1 MKSSG
6 KNKSATKSSAT
17 IGDFFPLKKS
27 TTKNKRNK
35 DEQERS
41 GKKKLKKNE
50 SALKTCPICTKD
62 FHWTLIDAHAS
73 ECVGKGDFDLDE
85 FDDAFEKKTKSSSS
99 KEEDKEEEEEKET
112 SFESEKK
119 KKKKMNENDCNTNA
133 FTTLIQNQRL
143 SECKKCLVLSFD
155 EEGKW
160 NLAFEKSVFV
170 DKALFSGA
178 TALKEI
184 ERGGIKCKT
193 TLTVSINGN
202 DNNRTFIDDE
212 DKNNTTTT
220 IRATYT
226 NHRLSQS
233 VLASALQKNVRRKRV
248 GPTYRVAKAMT
259 RRNDTFMQCVR
270 RLMIISIEDG
280 TLHPDLPFLAW
291 LMIALSKNFVA
302 STRIKEEVCRI
313 ASELAAQEFR
323 DDGTTLVDEK
333 EVKEVKN
340 DDSDDDVDVLPS
352 LSSIQEKF
360 GSNSEETLL
369 IASLIVRA
377 QFGGME
383 GDVKMLK
390 NFIRVWVRRFESI
403 DSLLWMDKI
412 KSNSPRLDSTLLK
425 EMSAHPFVKFD
436 IPLEAI
442 DFHVSDIIEHC
453 VSDISSE
460 EFQNIRK
467 AVINASFKNEEGAI
481 DLFRARE
488 LAQSAMW
495 YCSSGVNEKALWHPK
510 KMEEDESTRKRKQLE
525 PIFKSYAKKACAF
538 AVKAIGER
546 FDLYKQQ

>member
-1 MKSSG
+1 MKSSSG

-27 TTKNKRNK
+27 TTFKNKRNK

-73 ECVGKGDFDLDE
+73 ECVGGGDLIV
-85 FDDAFEKKTKSSSS
+85 DDFEKKKSSFSRSSS
-99 KEEDKEEEEEKET
+99 KEEDKEEEEKET
-112 SFESEKK
+112 SFESEK

-143 SECKKCLVLSFD
+143 SECKKYLVLSFD
-155 EEGKW
+155 EGRKW

-193 TLTVSINGN
+193 TLTVSIQGN

-212 DKNNTTTT
+212 DKYNTTTT
-220 IRATYT
+220 NRATYT

-323 DDGTTLVDEK
+323 DDGTTLVEK
-333 EVKEVKN
+333 EVKEVRN

>member
-6 KNKSATKSSAT
+6 SGKKKSATKSSATT

-50 SALKTCPICTKD
+50 SALRTCPICTKD

-73 ECVGKGDFDLDE
+73 ECVGGGDFDLDD
-85 FDDAFEKKTKSSSS
+85 FDAFEKKTRSSSS
-99 KEEDKEEEEEKET
+99 KEEDKEEEEKET
-112 SFESEKK
+112 SFESPEK

-143 SECKKCLVLSFD
+143 SECQKYLVLSFD
-155 EEGKW
+155 EEEKW
-160 NLAFEKSVFV
+160 NVAFEKSVFV

-193 TLTVSINGN
+193 TLTVSINGI

-212 DKNNTTTT
+212 DKNNTTTS

-323 DDGTTLVDEK
+323 DDGTTLVEK

-467 AVINASFKNEEGAI
+467 AVINTSFKNEEGAI

-495 YCSSGVNEKALWHPK
+495 YCSSGVNEKTLWQPQ

>member
-6 KNKSATKSSAT
+6 SGKKKSATKSSATT

-50 SALKTCPICTKD
+50 SALRTCPICTKD
-62 FHWTLIDAHAS
+62 FHWTLIDVHAS
-73 ECVGKGDFDLDE
+73 ECVGGGDLIV
-85 FDDAFEKKTKSSSS
+85 DDFEKKKSSFSRSSS
-99 KEEDKEEEEEKET
+99 KEEDKEEKET
-112 SFESEKK
+112 SFESPEK

-143 SECKKCLVLSFD
+143 SECQKYLVLSFD
-155 EEGKW
+155 EEEKW
-160 NLAFEKSVFV
+160 NVAFEKSVFV

-193 TLTVSINGN
+193 TLTVSINGI

-212 DKNNTTTT
+212 DKNNTTTS

-233 VLASALQKNVRRKRV
+233 VLTSALQKNVRRKRV

-323 DDGTTLVDEK
+323 DDGTTLVEK

-467 AVINASFKNEEGAI
+467 AVINTSFKNEEGDI

>member
-6 KNKSATKSSAT
+6 SGKKKSATKSSATT

-50 SALKTCPICTKD
+50 SALRTCPICTKD
-62 FHWTLIDAHAS
+62 FHWTLIDVHAS
-73 ECVGKGDFDLDE
+73 ECVGGGDLIV
-85 FDDAFEKKTKSSSS
+85 DDFEKKKSSFSRSSS
-99 KEEDKEEEEEKET
+99 KEEDKEEKET
-112 SFESEKK
+112 SFESPEKK
-119 KKKKMNENDCNTNA
+119 KKKIDENDCNTNA

-143 SECKKCLVLSFD
+143 SECQKYLVLSFD
-155 EEGKW
+155 EEEKW
-160 NLAFEKSVFV
+160 NVAFEKSVFV

-193 TLTVSINGN
+193 TLTVSINGI

-233 VLASALQKNVRRKRV
+233 VLTSALQKNVRRKRV

-323 DDGTTLVDEK
+323 DDGTTLVEK
-333 EVKEVKN
+333 EVKEVKK
-340 DDSDDDVDVLPS
+340 DESDDDVDVLPS

-467 AVINASFKNEEGAI
+467 AVINSSFKNEEGAI

-495 YCSSGVNEKALWHPK
+495 YCSSGVNEKTLWQPQ

-546 FDLYKQQ
+546 FDLYKQ

>member
-6 KNKSATKSSAT
+6 SGKKKSAKSATT

-50 SALKTCPICTKD
+50 SALKTCPICMKD

-73 ECVGKGDFDLDE
+73 ECVGGGDFDLDD
-85 FDDAFEKKTKSSSS
+85 FDAFEKKTKSSSS
-99 KEEDKEEEEEKET
+99 KEEDKEEEEKET
-112 SFESEKK
+112 SFESPEKK
-119 KKKKMNENDCNTNA
+119 KKKIDENDCNTNA

-143 SECKKCLVLSFD
+143 SECKKYLILSFD

-160 NLAFEKSVFV
+160 NVAFEKSVFV

-193 TLTVSINGN
+193 TLTVSINGI

-270 RLMIISIEDG
+270 RLMVISIEDG

-302 STRIKEEVCRI
+302 STKIKEEVCRI

-323 DDGTTLVDEK
+323 DDGTTLVEK
-333 EVKEVKN
+333 EVKEVKK
-340 DDSDDDVDVLPS
+340 DESDDDVDVLPS

-467 AVINASFKNEEGAI
+467 AVINSSFKNEEGAI